1 MHKSE
6 EKGART
12 ENGRETWGQAM
23 RHRNPGLETGTV
35 MMWRWDG
42 INAKMTMYNRE
53 KKNSTVYKE
62 NYRNWKN
69 DNKLLCHISD

>member
-6 EKGART
+6 EKGAMT

-35 MMWRWDG
+35 MIWSWDG
-42 INAKMTMYNRE
+42 INAR
-53 KKNSTVYKE
+53 
-62 NYRNWKN
+62 N
-69 DNKLLCHISD
+69 DNV

>member
-1 MHKSE
+1 MLRKNNKEGMHKSE

-42 INAKMTMYNRE
+42 INAR
-53 KKNSTVYKE
+53 
-62 NYRNWKN
+62 N
-69 DNKLLCHISD
+69 DNV